1 MIKVRFLFQQLCAG
15 VRCGAATVRFDAGQR
30 RACARLLS
38 RVGRHGLPRRAR
50 SLPSRT
56 VPKCSNRMCVNVCSN
71 AYEIYLGTQCYCML
85 RFTTHS

>member
-38 RVGRHGLPRRAR
+38 RVGRHGLPRAR
-50 SLPSRT
+50 CPRQSP
-56 VPKCSNRMCVNVCSN
+56 N
-71 AYEIYLGTQCYCML
+71 AAIACAL
-85 RFTTHS
+85 

>member
-1 MIKVRFLFQQLCAG
+1 MCGCAVRRGDRA
-15 VRCGAATVRFDAGQR
+15 VRCGATACVRPPPVACWPA
-30 RACARLLS
+30 RAAA
-38 RVGRHGLPRRAR
+38 PRA
-50 SLPSRT
+50 LAALADTT